1 MTPIWAN
8 SGRLRVGPASSAEV
22 AIFEGCVPG
31 GMPKATLSR
40 WMLLSLLRV
49 QAGRFELVCVGVR
62 SDTRRWR
69 MTSAI
74 LRIQPGRRLLTSS
87 GSQYELAAPYS
98 GGPPMFLE
106 DCVRHQLSVL
116 GHEP

>member
-1 MTPIWAN
+1 MTPIWCN
-8 SGRLRVGPASSAEV
+8 SGRLRVAEATHAEV
-22 AIFEGCVPG
+22 DLFKGIVPG

-74 LRIQPGRRLLTSS
+74 LRIQPGQRLLTSS
-87 GSQYELAAPYS
+87 GSLYLLAEPYS

-106 DCVRHQLSVL
+106 DAVRHQLSVL

>member
-1 MTPIWAN
+1 
-8 SGRLRVGPASSAEV
+8 
-22 AIFEGCVPG
+22 
-31 GMPKATLSR
+31 
-40 WMLLSLLRV
+40 
-49 QAGRFELVCVGVR
+49 
-62 SDTRRWR
+62 

-87 GSQYELAAPYS
+87 GSLYRLGDAYS

-106 DCVRHQLSVL
+106 HCVRHQLSVL